1 VQGEVNL
8 PSRTTLMP
16 QNVVLSVIN
25 DTAPAHSS
33 QMPEPCSMSFRHR
46 KLLQCTFE
54 APSLDCTVA
63 AAPKL
68 TSETSSKSTEQTA
81 VDGLNSQVEH
91 TITSTNAGYTGT
103 KQRILHAATSPSAP
117 IESPRSAANNQISQ
131 ADNNFTDQIAAGK
144 LNVKHEQAFTGST
157 IGGSSSSS
165 SSSDGSDPRVRRL
178 LASSPASGSS
188 VSKSPPAGS
197 ANSGPGAKGAEQM
210 ASERLRAE
218 IAEALSNTSSMGSQ
232 NNGGDRH

>member
-1 VQGEVNL
+1 
-8 PSRTTLMP
+8 MP

-46 KLLQCTFE
+46 KLLQCFIE

-81 VDGLNSQVEH
+81 ADGLNSQVEH
-91 TITSTNAGYTGT
+91 TSTSTNAGYTGT
-103 KQRILHAATSPSAP
+103 KQRILHAATFPSAP
-117 IESPRSAANNQISQ
+117 RESPSTAANNQISQ
-131 ADNNFTDQIAAGK
+131 ADNKFTDQIAADK
-144 LNVKHEQAFTGST
+144 SKVKHEQAFTGST
-157 IGGSSSSS
+157 IGSSSSS
-165 SSSDGSDPRVRRL
+165 SSISDGSDSRVRRL
-178 LASSPASGSS
+178 LAFSPVGSSSGSN
-188 VSKSPPAGS
+188 SPPAGS
-197 ANSGPGAKGAEQM
+197 ANIRPGVKGAEQM

-218 IAEALSNTSSMGSQ
+218 IADALSNTSSMGSQ
-232 NNGGDRH
+232 NNGGDRP

>member
-1 VQGEVNL
+1 
-8 PSRTTLMP
+8 MP

-46 KLLQCTFE
+46 KLLQCFIE

-81 VDGLNSQVEH
+81 ADGLNSQVEH
-91 TITSTNAGYTGT
+91 TSTSTNAGYTGT
-103 KQRILHAATSPSAP
+103 KQRILHAATFPSAP
-117 IESPRSAANNQISQ
+117 RESPSTAANNQISQ
-131 ADNNFTDQIAAGK
+131 ADNKFTDQIAADK
-144 LNVKHEQAFTGST
+144 SKVKHEQAFTGST
-157 IGGSSSSS
+157 IGSSSSS
-165 SSSDGSDPRVRRL
+165 SSISDGSDSRVRRL
-178 LASSPASGSS
+178 LAFSPVGSSSGSN
-188 VSKSPPAGS
+188 SPPAGS
-197 ANSGPGAKGAEQM
+197 ANIRPGVKGAEQM

-218 IAEALSNTSSMGSQ
+218 IADALSNTSSMGSQ